1 MFPLFIVEDLY
12 GGQGIHRVCTTI
24 ERLAMIAHSKGFGV
38 SWERY
43 GRNMEKRLVERETP
57 VDVANIPYDPSTEAE
72 PEPEP
77 EVEVEEFAIE
87 ETEDSEE
94 TLVEGVASMRKNT
107 ETEKNEKAVQLTP
120 LELKIRELMAEVIRA
135 KDGTTLLGLA
145 VCTVDCNDVV
155 EYVLEHPDE
164 FDCGVDQADKKGNT
178 PLHYA
183 ARTGNA
189 KATEL
194 LLKAHANPNAVNKK
208 RENPAH
214 VAIARENTE
223 VIGMLL
229 DADSNV
235 EAQRKENHDTVL
247 LVGVCEGAEEGC
259 LVLMDKRE
267 KLGVNVRRKDGES
280 VLEAT
285 IRTEKNEVLRR
296 LLKQFGADPHQCNAK
311 GENALHVACRLG
323 AEEAVKI
330 LIEFDS
336 TLLNEK
342 DGQGNTPLHTA
353 VGAGHSDLAKKL
365 VEAGADINAKNNEGN
380 TPIMLAVEVDNDAFI
395 DLMVRDFGTDVN
407 TSSKG
412 SSALYRASWRGNT
425 VIVSLLCKRGANVN
439 QQNLEGWSPLHAAS
453 SQGHKE
459 VCELLVDS
467 FGAKVNVTNKQ
478 GTTPLYHACEH
489 GHYAVAKFLLEHGA
503 DVNLGLKHG
512 WKPIHISV
520 SSAKLTKLLLDTG
533 KVDLKAYIS
542 ASMDYTAL
550 HLAVSIPR
558 PSTQSISYL
567 LDAGASQK
575 ACNTNGQTPLHL
587 SVYRGNI
594 DCVRALCEHPT
605 NKPDFNAKNKAS
617 RTPLDLACYG
627 ALPEI
632 AAYLADKMGIECPKV
647 SDKNKLKLKK
657 AAAPTSV
664 PNPDAYFKKMKKG
677 VDKDTDA
684 EIESIRK
691 REEAEKKAAKEKKAA
706 EKAAAKKKKE
716 EEKKAKKEKK
726 SS

>member
-77 EVEVEEFAIE
+77 EPEVEEFAIE
-87 ETEDSEE
+87 ETEDGEE

-296 LLKQFGADPHQCNAK
+296 LLKQFGADPH
-311 GENALHVACRLG
+311 
-323 AEEAVKI
+323 
-330 LIEFDS
+330 
-336 TLLNEK
+336 
-342 DGQGNTPLHTA
+342 
-353 VGAGHSDLAKKL
+353 
-365 VEAGADINAKNNEGN
+365 
-380 TPIMLAVEVDNDAFI
+380 
-395 DLMVRDFGTDVN
+395 
-407 TSSKG
+407 
-412 SSALYRASWRGNT
+412 
-425 VIVSLLCKRGANVN
+425 
-439 QQNLEGWSPLHAAS
+439 
-453 SQGHKE
+453 
-459 VCELLVDS
+459 
-467 FGAKVNVTNKQ
+467 
-478 GTTPLYHACEH
+478 
-489 GHYAVAKFLLEHGA
+489 
-503 DVNLGLKHG
+503 
-512 WKPIHISV
+512 
-520 SSAKLTKLLLDTG
+520 
-533 KVDLKAYIS
+533 
-542 ASMDYTAL
+542 
-550 HLAVSIPR
+550 
-558 PSTQSISYL
+558 
-567 LDAGASQK
+567 
-575 ACNTNGQTPLHL
+575 
-587 SVYRGNI
+587 
-594 DCVRALCEHPT
+594 
-605 NKPDFNAKNKAS
+605 
-617 RTPLDLACYG
+617 
-627 ALPEI
+627 
-632 AAYLADKMGIECPKV
+632 
-647 SDKNKLKLKK
+647 
-657 AAAPTSV
+657 
-664 PNPDAYFKKMKKG
+664 
-677 VDKDTDA
+677 
-684 EIESIRK
+684 
-691 REEAEKKAAKEKKAA
+691 
-706 EKAAAKKKKE
+706 
-716 EEKKAKKEKK
+716 
-726 SS
+726 